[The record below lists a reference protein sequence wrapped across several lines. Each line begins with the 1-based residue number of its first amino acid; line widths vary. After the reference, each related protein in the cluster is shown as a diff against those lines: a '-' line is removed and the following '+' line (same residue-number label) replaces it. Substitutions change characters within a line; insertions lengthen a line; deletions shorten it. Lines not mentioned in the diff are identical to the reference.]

1 MVRQEFQAPCEV
13 ASKHVV
19 PAIRAALAILLVNEY
34 GLSAYRVA
42 KLLGMTPAAIS
53 NYLLRRRGGGLV
65 DKLLEDSE
73 IRRAL
78 VELAEKLISDDL
90 PEGLSSHLCRICLEV
105 RKRFSLKGLN
115 EV

>member
-1 MVRQEFQAPCEV
+1 MVREGFQAPCEI

-53 NYLLRRRGGGLV
+53 NYLLRRRGGELV
-65 DKLLEDSE
+65 DKLLEDAE
-73 IRRAL
+73 IRKVL
-78 VELAEKLISDDL
+78 VELAEKLISDDMS
-90 PEGLSSHLCRICLEV
+90 ESLSFHLCRICRVV
-105 RKRFSLKGLN
+105 RQRFL
-115 EV
+115 

>member
-1 MVRQEFQAPCEV
+1 MVREEGFQAPCEI

-53 NYLLRRRGGGLV
+53 NYLLRRRGGELV
-65 DKLLEDSE
+65 DKLLEDGE
-73 IRRAL
+73 IKKVL
-78 VELAEKLISDDL
+78 VELAEKLISDDVS
-90 PEGLSSHLCRICLEV
+90 EGLPSHLCRICRVV
-105 RKRFSLKGLN
+105 RRRFL
-115 EV
+115 